1 MTFGELILSNKSEVR
16 SNSNLT
22 TYFIH
27 AYKYIFGYAPSCA
40 GCSINNEFNNL
51 VKQVKQRNIQEQEIE
66 INLENNIM
74 TNTTKTFVLSPA
86 LRDDMLAYTDKNKV
100 IRRKFVN
107 KLTDE
112 YVIAYLT
119 NGTIEEIEE
128 RKKKFKVLPLE
139 LREKTKDKE
148 ENVLK
153 TKAKKNK

>member
-22 TYFIH
+22 TYFIY

-51 VKQVKQRNIQEQEIE
+51 VKQVKQRNIQEQEID

-74 TNTTKTFVLSPA
+74 TNNTKTFVLSPTTK
-86 LRDDMLAYTDKNKV
+86 DSMLAYQDKDKN
-100 IRRKFVN
+100 IRRKHLN

-119 NGTIEEIEE
+119 NGTSEEIEE

-139 LREKTKDKE
+139 LREKTEVKT